1 MIQVKVY
8 VFFGRHG
15 IRDYTFLVNSRY
27 ELNVRRRGGKRV
39 NIVQLFKRIR
49 PKLSKIDPDDNFLE
63 PDEEYSFNVPNF
75 NVSKKEKIKQA
86 EEKVL

>member
-8 VFFGRHG
+8 VYFGKHG

-27 ELNVRRRGGKRV
+27 ESHVRRRGRKRV

-49 PKLSKIDPDDNFLE
+49 PKLRKINPDADLLE
-63 PDEEYSFNVPNF
+63 PDEKYSFNLPLPYGRLGNTDLGICV
-75 NVSKKEKIKQA
+75 ER
-86 EEKVL
+86 

>member
-8 VFFGRHG
+8 EYFGRHG

-27 ELNVRRRGGKRV
+27 ESNVRRRGRKRV

-49 PKLSKIDPDDNFLE
+49 TKLVKVDPKCAYEQPDQ
-63 PDEEYSFNVPNF
+63 EYSFNLPYGRLGNTDLGICVGR
-75 NVSKKEKIKQA
+75 
-86 EEKVL
+86 

>member
-8 VFFGRHG
+8 VYFGRHG

-27 ELNVRRRGGKRV
+27 ESNVRRRGRKRV

-49 PKLSKIDPDDNFLE
+49 PKLRKINPDDDFLM
-63 PDEEYSFNVPNF
+63 PDEEYSFDVPSF
-75 NVSKKEKIKQA
+75 KLRKC
-86 EEKVL
+86 